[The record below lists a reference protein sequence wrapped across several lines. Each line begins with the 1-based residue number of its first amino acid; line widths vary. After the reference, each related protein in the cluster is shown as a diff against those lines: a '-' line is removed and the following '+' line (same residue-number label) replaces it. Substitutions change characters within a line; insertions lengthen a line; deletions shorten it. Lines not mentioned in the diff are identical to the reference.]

1 MPLIPE
7 EPQIHESA
15 QGPRV
20 TPASG
25 RTAPTPRPVPGPR
38 PAASPRPGR
47 PGPARPMPPAQRTP
61 RDPGAKP
68 APSAPAAASAVTAS
82 AVTAPVATASGV
94 TAPGATASGVVA
106 PAVPADRVPVS
117 SVPQIQLIPASAEGA
132 LDAAEEAVDLLL
144 DSGRAPGDVLVV
156 TTGDPHPWATHEL
169 SFGEAA
175 YWAQHDAGDDVFYA
189 DSAALSRAASRPVV
203 VVAVNGGSEEAAL
216 AALPTAV
223 TRAGTLLIV
232 CGDPQRINSMLGAGV

>member
-15 QGPRV
+15 QGPRA

-38 PAASPRPGR
+38 PAAPPRPGR
-47 PGPARPMPPAQRTP
+47 PGPVRPMPAQRTP
-61 RDPGAKP
+61 REPVVATPGS
-68 APSAPAAASAVTAS
+68 SAPAAAPAAVT
-82 AVTAPVATASGV
+82 
-94 TAPGATASGVVA
+94 
-106 PAVPADRVPVS
+106 
-117 SVPQIQLIPASAEGA
+117 PQIQLIPASVEGA

-144 DSGRAPGDVLVV
+144 ESGRAPGEVLVI
-156 TTGDPHPWATHEL
+156 TTGEPHPWAAHEL

-189 DSAALSRAASRPVV
+189 DASVAGRAASRPVV
-203 VVAVNGGSEEAAL
+203 VVAVNGGPDAA
-216 AALPTAV
+216 AATALPLALG
-223 TRAGTLLIV
+223 RAGALLIV
-232 CGDPQRINSMLGAGV
+232 CGDPQQINSVLGAGV

>member
-15 QGPRV
+15 QGPRA

-38 PAASPRPGR
+38 PAAPPRPGR
-47 PGPARPMPPAQRTP
+47 PGPARPMPPAQRTS
-61 RDPGAKP
+61 RDAAAKP
-68 APSAPAAASAVTAS
+68 GPSAPAAAAPGPVTPGVTAS
-82 AVTAPVATASGV
+82 GASAAG
-94 TAPGATASGVVA
+94 A
-106 PAVPADRVPVS
+106 PAA

-144 DSGRAPGDVLVV
+144 DSGRAPGDVLVI
-156 TTGDPHPWATHEL
+156 TTGEPHPWATHEL

-175 YWAQHDAGDDVFYA
+175 YWAQLDAGDDVFYA
-189 DSAALSRAASRPVV
+189 DAAALTRAVTRPVV
-203 VVAVNGGSEEAAL
+203 VVAVNGGSEETAVAALPAAL
-216 AALPTAV
+216 A
-223 TRAGTLLIV
+223 RAGALLIV
-232 CGDPQRINSMLGAGV
+232 CGDPQRINSLLGAGV